1 MSKDLTI
8 LKCIFIGNIIILFG
22 DLSLHSYDAFYVQSN
37 VFSRMVLLQE
47 QKVNCNRVFLSAECK
62 KKVHMA
68 FAFFRHVFRNTWKS
82 STESQRYQLASIGN
96 RGEIFSWTKS
106 WRCRRSTGRMAC
118 GPQGRSKQKIRVR
131 LARASQFCSTIL
143 RSTIYIRPTVRKAGI
158 VISEINNIMLRLKY
172 TEQNLNSIRNRVSM
186 GIFYLKS
193 KSEFSTYNSDLS
205 ETENDFDSNTI
216 SELDD
221 STTPSASVQT
231 LDHQNNEIESSIGKI
246 LDIYPTSPIKLSK
259 NNSIEIKKLSRQKRA
274 IFYKAQN
281 HMIMESERNN
291 NYTAVVQREARATK
305 ERRNRGRGKKQQKKK
320 EKRSEKEKGRR
331 HERNRGR
338 FGPKVVTF
346 IGAIPLQEFKNTGPW
361 IKGNNNI
368 KSNNTSYDF
377 TKFYLRED
385 DYSIEINMSG
395 LYIISVQIFYVGGPV
410 NSYWVL
416 LNSEGSSKKRNL
428 ITCAVGS
435 TTSEVSC
442 YTSVTT
448 CLQKGDR
455 LSILQQEKNRL
466 VNLREGYSQIQ
477 LVLLDAND

>member
-246 LDIYPTSPIKLSK
+246 LDIYPTSPIKL
-259 NNSIEIKKLSRQKRA
+259 
-274 IFYKAQN
+274 
-281 HMIMESERNN
+281 
-291 NYTAVVQREARATK
+291 TVVQREARATK

-346 IGAIPLQEFKNTGPW
+346 IGAIPLQEFKNTVYIGPW